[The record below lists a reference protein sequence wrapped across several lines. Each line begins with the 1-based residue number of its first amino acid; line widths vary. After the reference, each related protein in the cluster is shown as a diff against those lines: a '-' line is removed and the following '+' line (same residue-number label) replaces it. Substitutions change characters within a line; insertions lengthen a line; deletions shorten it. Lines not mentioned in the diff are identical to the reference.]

1 MRVLSKQRA
10 IGLFLI
16 QRRRS
21 FLLFLLL
28 SALSLPAGG
37 ADAFRAAV
45 DSRAADVPVPASV
58 ERVVTISDGLVE
70 GVMTVLGVERK
81 LVGIAS
87 RSLTKTWSY
96 RFEGQNGETFTYVNG
111 KNPVLCLNPWLSEL
125 PMIAEGP
132 AVNYETLLAL
142 RPDLVIL
149 RLGACALPAAD
160 DRIQMTLNTLDVLE
174 LPTVI
179 LQGPNFSGDPNP
191 ANMTNEIKILGRV
204 FGKPEKAERL
214 ARFIEDQIR
223 AIEIRTRNIP
233 ASRQPRVLI
242 LGLSPAARNK
252 GAAGQVFGLDT
263 IESYFIEEVVHAK
276 NAFQSRGHFKLIN
289 TEHLL
294 AIDPDVIILCTAA
307 GYHPPR
313 ELYESPRYRHLRQL
327 KAVRQARVM
336 ALPWTPWNCEKRLE
350 YPIDAMV
357 IAKAAYPEIFGDI
370 DLADWLL
377 DFYQGVYGV
386 DKNTARKI
394 RAAQW
399 MDWAVADEK

>member
-1 MRVLSKQRA
+1 MRL
-10 IGLFLI
+10 
-16 QRRRS
+16 
-21 FLLFLLL
+21 
-28 SALSLPAGG
+28 
-37 ADAFRAAV
+37 
-45 DSRAADVPVPASV
+45 PASV
-58 ERVVTISDGLVE
+58 ERVATISDGLVE
-70 GVMTVLGVERK
+70 GVMTVLGVEQK
-81 LVGIAS
+81 LVGIGS

-96 RFEGQNGETFTYVNG
+96 RFEGQNGGTFTYVNG
-111 KNPVLCLNPWLSEL
+111 RNPVLCLNPWLSEL
-125 PMIAEGP
+125 PLIAEGP

-149 RLGACALPAAD
+149 RLGACALPAAG
-160 DRIQMTLNTLDVLE
+160 DRVQMTLKTLEALE
-174 LPTVI
+174 LPTVV
-179 LQGPNFSGDPNP
+179 LKGPNYSGTPNP
-191 ANMTNEIKILGRV
+191 ATMTGEIKILGRV
-204 FGKPEKAERL
+204 FGKPEKAETL
-214 ARFIEDQIR
+214 ARFIEEQVREIK
-223 AIEIRTRNIP
+223 IRTRHIP
-233 ASRQPRVLI
+233 AAKRPDVLI
-242 LGLSPAARNK
+242 LGLSPAARKK

-263 IESYFIEEVVHAK
+263 PESFLIEQVVHAK
-276 NAFQSRGHFKLIN
+276 NAFRSRGHFKLIN

-313 ELYESPRYRHLRQL
+313 ELYESACCRHLRQL
-327 KAVRQARVM
+327 KAVRQERVM

-357 IAKAAYPEIFGDI
+357 IAKAAYPEIFDDI
-370 DLADWLL
+370 DLAAWLL